1 LWTHYY
7 GPDIIQF
14 QSSQKAEYGGFA
26 HTLYCRAYGEE
37 ADRTGFCGGGRPYC
51 YWMTRDD
58 IIKAFKHFG
67 LTEITIGIEDP
78 QHRNGPAF
86 TLVASQSSGAD

>member
-1 LWTHYY
+1 
-7 GPDIIQF
+7 
-14 QSSQKAEYGGFA
+14 
-26 HTLYCRAYGEE
+26 
-37 ADRTGFCGGGRPYC
+37 
-51 YWMTRDD
+51 MTRDD